1 LSFKNVK
8 TRRLLSATLCA
19 GFTLGL
25 SGCLFRK
32 HQVKIPPL
40 PPVLAPVTLVEVPR
54 PSPPPMLAPP
64 HIKMPPEPVSA
75 AAAKFPR
82 ERRRPVVKP
91 EPPDEPVTT
100 PPPVPDTVA
109 IGSLTA
115 GGETNPQSKQAA
127 TDLIASNDKRLSA
140 LPAPKS
146 DDQKAEIST
155 VKNFQRQAQE
165 ALTSGDAEGAMTL
178 ATKAKLL
185 LDDLEK

>member
-1 LSFKNVK
+1 M
-8 TRRLLSATLCA
+8 LCA

-32 HQVKIPPL
+32 HQVKVPPL
-40 PPVLAPVTLVEVPR
+40 PAVLAPVTFVEVPR
-54 PSPPPMLAPP
+54 PSPPPMLEPP

-82 ERRRPVVKP
+82 ERRRPVAKP
-91 EPPDEPVTT
+91 EPEPQDEPAT

-127 TDLIASNDKRLSA
+127 ADLIASNDKRLSV

-155 VKNFQRQAQE
+155 VKNFQKQAQD